1 MKFNSL
7 DKSLG
12 SYLPNP
18 TPEKL
23 QTDVLFL
30 DRLTGVNKARLVK
43 MIEVSTTGE
52 DSKTKERL
60 IVREYWTV
68 DGILIGRIVRPLPLN
83 PGSRGD
89 ESAIH

>member
-1 MKFNSL
+1 MTSNNSDRIDRIWAPSLL
-7 DKSLG
+7 DLSNPPSKS
-12 SYLPNP
+12 SP
-18 TPEKL
+18 
-23 QTDVLFL
+23 DSVV
-30 DRLTGVNKARLVK
+30 GVNKARLVK